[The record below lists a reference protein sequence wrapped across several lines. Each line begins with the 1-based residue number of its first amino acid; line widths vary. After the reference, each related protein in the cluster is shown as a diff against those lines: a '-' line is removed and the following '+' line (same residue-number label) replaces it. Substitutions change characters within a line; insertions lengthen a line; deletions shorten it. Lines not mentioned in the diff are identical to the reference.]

1 MGKKYRIRYLPS
13 AEKDFMEIIEYIRAD
28 NPTAAINFI
37 DQIDETISKLED
49 FPLMGQ
55 IPKDRR
61 LQSQN
66 YRMLIIGNYL
76 VFYAVKDTVV
86 EIRRILHGKRK
97 YCFLIDPK

>member
-1 MGKKYRIRYLPS
+1 MGKKYQVRYLPS
-13 AEKDFMEIIEYIRAD
+13 AEKDLMEIIKYIRTD

-37 DQIDETISKLED
+37 DEIDETISKLEL

-55 IPKDRR
+55 IPKDKR

-76 VFYAVKDTVV
+76 VFYAVKSNTV
-86 EIRRILHGKRK
+86 EIRRILHGKRR
-97 YCFLIDPK
+97 YSFLSDPK